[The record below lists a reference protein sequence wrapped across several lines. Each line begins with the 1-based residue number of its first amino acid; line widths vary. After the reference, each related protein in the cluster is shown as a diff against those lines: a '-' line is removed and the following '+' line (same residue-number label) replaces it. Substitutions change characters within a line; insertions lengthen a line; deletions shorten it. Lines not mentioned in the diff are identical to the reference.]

1 MIDQWINKKING
13 EEIAYDKWN
22 GASCPFFRRF
32 EKKNEAR
39 IDRPSFV
46 ISPPLQKINIWI
58 LAGVEQKIE
67 TAATIARN
75 PRRMSTAIMH
85 TGAFYDFGDFTLK
98 VSLLRMKVNLV
109 GEDCGIGC
117 RRLLWFER
125 LNRPIRIRF
134 WLRGRETHGTLR
146 MIGDRISATCCL
158 REPLKSFDPIGTRCL
173 YWWDDVGILPK
184 WVVHW
189 L

>member
-1 MIDQWINKKING
+1 MKRCFLSFFSTFRKKKRSENWPTVIRD
-13 EEIAYDKWN
+13 IA
-22 GASCPFFRRF
+22 
-32 EKKNEAR
+32 
-39 IDRPSFV
+39 
-46 ISPPLQKINIWI
+46 PLQKINIWI